1 MRRRIDVRCGVNG
14 DGSFRLISAGFHS
27 KFRNIVIGLE
37 NPVAT
42 PSAQIFTVGEGIEHA
57 VVGERIQHRA
67 VRLFDDQ
74 VGEAHLAARIPAAED
89 QPGIAVCNGQG
100 EIDPAVGVAFIAD
113 QFLCCCVVDKK
124 PAPAP
129 RDDMDSIRIFPVTV
143 IVPAFC
149 HEDGENQ
156 VCRRVDVRHGIDLDH
171 PCRLVGLGGPSGK
184 PMRPSLEQ
192 DRLSWPRGLVLR

>member
-100 EIDPAVGVAFIAD
+100 EIDPAVGVAFITD

-124 PAPAP
+124 AGARPQGRHGLDPDLSRHRHRSRILP
-129 RDDMDSIRIFPVTV
+129 RGR
-143 IVPAFC
+143 
-149 HEDGENQ
+149 ENQ

-171 PCRLVGLGGPSGK
+171 PCRLVGLGGPSENQCVHPWNKTGCHGH
-184 PMRPSLEQ
+184 E
-192 DRLSWPRGLVLR
+192 G